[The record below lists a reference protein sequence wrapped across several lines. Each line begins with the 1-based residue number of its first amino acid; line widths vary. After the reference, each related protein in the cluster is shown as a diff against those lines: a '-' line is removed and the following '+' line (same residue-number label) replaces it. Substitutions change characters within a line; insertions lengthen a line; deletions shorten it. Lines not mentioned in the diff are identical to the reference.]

1 MEKKYRLGYD
11 QVFLAHPSIKLGN
24 ELLAGLSITIKYKLF
39 DLNTNLEIPFPDKD
53 QPIGKGVK
61 YISKDGKYAEIG
73 DYYMSNFLKCSFDK
87 DYEGYVKFEE
97 INKEKLEQMGY
108 RLEYEISSYDKDVYT
123 NDSCICSESEN
134 ISKEEF
140 YKILS
145 ENIKNFDNIDNT
157 RGTQSCSYVTYLI
170 EENEEDMKKYV
181 VEIVVI
187 SNQKKLYLT
196 EGSYTMDIKKAKIYR
211 NIKIAEEKLIGF
223 CFKHGH
229 SGALQGT
236 IIEIKNQEE

>member
-1 MEKKYRLGYD
+1 MKKYRLGYD
-11 QVFLAHPSIKLGN
+11 QVFLAHPAIKLGN

-53 QPIGKGVK
+53 QSIGKGVK
-61 YISKDGKYAEIG
+61 YISEDGKYAEIG

-97 INKEKLEQMGY
+97 INKEILEQMGY

-145 ENIKNFDNIDNT
+145 ENISNFDNIDNT
-157 RGTQSCSYVTYLI
+157 LGTQSCSYTTYPI
-170 EENEEDMKKYV
+170 EEDKENEEDMKKYV
-181 VEIVVI
+181 VEIVVA
-187 SNQKKLYLT
+187 SNQKRLYLT
-196 EGSYTMDIKKAKIYR
+196 EGGCTTDIKKAKIYR

-223 CFKHGH
+223 CFKNSKLGN
-229 SGALQGT
+229 GGLQAK
-236 IIEIKNQEE
+236 IIEV